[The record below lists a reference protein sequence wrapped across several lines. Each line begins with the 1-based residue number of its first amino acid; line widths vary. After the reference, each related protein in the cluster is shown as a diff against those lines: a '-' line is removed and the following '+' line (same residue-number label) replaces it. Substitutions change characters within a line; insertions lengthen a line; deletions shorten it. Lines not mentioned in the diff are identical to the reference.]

1 MYGPYHGFQD
11 ELMTSL
17 RSLQKKGELL
27 QEEKLILLR
36 RQQALPLGTREG
48 APAVVGEP
56 LGDRERDIFH
66 RHYAFMRTCVG
77 W

>member
-1 MYGPYHGFQD
+1 
-11 ELMTSL
+11 MTSL

-36 RQQALPLGTREG
+36 RQQALPLDTREG

-56 LGDRERDIFH
+56 LGDRERDIIH
-66 RHYAFMRTCVG
+66 RHSVFMRTCVG